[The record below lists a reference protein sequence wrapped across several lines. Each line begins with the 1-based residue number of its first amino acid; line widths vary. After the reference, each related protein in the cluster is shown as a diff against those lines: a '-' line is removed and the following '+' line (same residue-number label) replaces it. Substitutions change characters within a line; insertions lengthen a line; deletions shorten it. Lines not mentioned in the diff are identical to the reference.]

1 MAIQRTSFT
10 QSIQKRHWITAA
22 SLFAA
27 LRFPRKRH
35 PGDNTVP
42 GFRSDSTA
50 SARHD
55 VVAFLFIAA
64 GISPP
69 SSFGGGA
76 DMGNAD
82 ARDVASYFKQLGA
95 KFPEGS
101 FAVYQPK
108 SRVLVIHNTDDN
120 LQMDDQLAG
129 GAGFRQALVELE
141 LSAIECSLPPGTNP
155 LSMPPLAYS
164 DLERLP
170 AKSVK
175 LLDRISSTSKSG
187 QRIYATHVVNPA
199 TGADTTSNEP
209 GKFAPGEWG
218 THAETESNVGSDG
231 CDVNID
237 FRFRKQLDDHDPK
250 TLLEIYFD
258 CTFLCGRASPWS

>member
-1 MAIQRTSFT
+1 
-10 QSIQKRHWITAA
+10 
-22 SLFAA
+22 
-27 LRFPRKRH
+27 
-35 PGDNTVP
+35 
-42 GFRSDSTA
+42 
-50 SARHD
+50 
-55 VVAFLFIAA
+55 
-64 GISPP
+64 
-69 SSFGGGA
+69 
-76 DMGNAD
+76 MGNAD

-258 CTFLCGRASPWS
+258 CTFLCREGQPVVLNVSAAPGVQDGFVAIVARTRVVNRDAPGEKAGGKHAGDALRSTHE